1 MSWAWWSRILI
12 FNDGIDYGYRAQL
25 EAAYGARLRPM
36 DAWTTAPEAEMVNR
50 IDHEGLLMLMFTS
63 GTTGRSKGVMLSE
76 KNYFTACQMYIDGL
90 KSVLDHEERLVPQ
103 YLDQTFSH
111 FTLVPMFHLAGFIC
125 YFVYGIQG
133 WTLNL
138 CCDARDLRRDMSLM
152 HSDAM
157 STPPVLVEMICNEV
171 KRGHADRLNGLWNLS
186 CSSAILDPAI
196 LSDLVKNGFYINQ
209 CYSMTELAGYG
220 LLNVTQEGD
229 HLRALGKP
237 DGFCE
242 VKVDETGEICVRGG
256 CVMLGYYKDP
266 EATAEVIDK
275 DGWFHTGDLARVD
288 EEGYYYM
295 TGRKKNLIIL
305 DSGENVSPEE
315 LEKLLGP
322 AMPSRSASSRRWA
335 RRSAPWSAVRMT
347 AAAGEGFCHRG
358 EPHPALYKRISVVEF
373 SAEPCPATR
382 WASCCA
388 SKIKR
393 EKKEQTMVNNVY
405 DLVTRTMEQ
414 EFPGRVAF
422 RWVEDATGTVK
433 EKTYAEYAQDIRRAA
448 AWFAR
453 NIPEVEGKRVV
464 LLSRN
469 CYEYGVNTFGAV
481 LAGAVLVTMNQKK
494 TWDELSW
501 ELELAEPALILNDG
515 VDYGCRDQLEAAY
528 GERLRPMD
536 VWKDTA
542 PGGLEKKIDPNALM
556 VMLFTSGTT
565 GRSKAVML
573 AERNFFTVMQM
584 HVAMGD
590 HLLDFKHRQLPED
603 KNDALSNFAILP
615 LFHLGTFICLFS
627 WPFKGWA
634 LNLCS
639 DLRNFYR
646 DLGLMHSDSI
656 AVAPVLM
663 ESIYKDVKR
672 GRADK
677 LNGLWNPCGS
687 SAMFDS
693 EMLLGLVE
701 NGMYITQCYG
711 MTETCGDGLVNY
723 AQAEPHIRALGK
735 PDGHCEYKL
744 DETGEICIRGGCVML
759 GYYKDPE
766 ATAEIIDKDGWLHT
780 GDLARED
787 EDGYYYMVGRKKN
800 LIILGTGE
808 NVSPEEL
815 ERKLNACPEVQECV
829 VKEMGKRSAR

>member
-1 MSWAWWSRILI
+1 M
-12 FNDGIDYGYRAQL
+12 
-25 EAAYGARLRPM
+25 
-36 DAWTTAPEAEMVNR
+36 AE
-50 IDHEGLLMLMFTS
+50 
-63 GTTGRSKGVMLSE
+63 
-76 KNYFTACQMYIDGL
+76 YI
-90 KSVLDHEERLVPQ
+90 KVP
-103 YLDQTFSH
+103 
-111 FTLVPMFHLAGFIC
+111 AG
-125 YFVYGIQG
+125 
-133 WTLNL
+133 
-138 CCDARDLRRDMSLM
+138 
-152 HSDAM
+152 
-157 STPPVLVEMICNEV
+157 
-171 KRGHADRLNGLWNLS
+171 
-186 CSSAILDPAI
+186 
-196 LSDLVKNGFYINQ
+196 
-209 CYSMTELAGYG
+209 
-220 LLNVTQEGD
+220 
-229 HLRALGKP
+229 
-237 DGFCE
+237 
-242 VKVDETGEICVRGG
+242 
-256 CVMLGYYKDP
+256 
-266 EATAEVIDK
+266 
-275 DGWFHTGDLARVD
+275 
-288 EEGYYYM
+288 
-295 TGRKKNLIIL
+295 
-305 DSGENVSPEE
+305 
-315 LEKLLGP
+315 
-322 AMPSRSASSRRWA
+322 
-335 RRSAPWSAVRMT
+335 
-347 AAAGEGFCHRG
+347 
-358 EPHPALYKRISVVEF
+358 
-373 SAEPCPATR
+373 
-382 WASCCA
+382 
-388 SKIKR
+388 
-393 EKKEQTMVNNVY
+393 VY
-405 DLVTRTMEQ
+405 DMVTRCMEQ
-414 EFPGRVAF
+414 EFPDHVAI
-422 RWVEDATGTVK
+422 RYVAEDGKTVVEK
-433 EKTYAEYAQDIRRAA
+433 KYREYAQDIRRMTAYLKA
-448 AWFAR
+448 
-453 NIPEVEGKRVV
+453 EVPDIKGRRIV

-469 CYEYGVNTFGAV
+469 CYEFCVASFGII
-481 LAGAVLVTMNQKK
+481 LAGGVLVTLNQKK
-494 TWDELSW
+494 TWDELEY
-501 ELELAEPALILNDG
+501 ELGLVEPALILNDG
-515 VDYGCRDQLEAAY
+515 IDYGCRAELEAAY
-528 GERLRPMD
+528 GPKLRPMD
-536 VWKDTA
+536 CYKDTA
-542 PGGLEKKIDPNALM
+542 PGELTNCVGHDDLM
-556 VMLFTSGTT
+556 MLMFTSGTT

-590 HLLDFKHRQLPED
+590 HMLDFKHRQLPED
-603 KNDALSNFAILP
+603 KNDVLSNFAILP

-693 EMLLGLVE
+693 ELLLGLVE

-815 ERKLNACPEVQECV
+815 ERRLNACPEVQECV
-829 VKEMGKRSAR
+829 VKEMGKKIGALICCAEEKQAEVRAFITELNRTLPLYQRITAVEFSTEPLPRNAMGKLMR